1 MYAGKRRGAKC
12 GVPERKKWQKEGDMN
27 NLLIILGVGLLS
39 AVLPFG
45 KAMAWGSSFSP
56 ASFSTIAAT
65 SDSGGGGASWS
76 SPASYGWEAGDGGAW
91 SRVSDIQS
99 AASIIDSSTRD
110 SVYSVSF
117 LDTYGS
123 FGRTSVFR
131 TQDIDLGDVEGVGRV
146 TQKLTLEDV
155 TFTTPAFYF
164 GAATIREH
172 ENTVIKETTTTTM
185 SQLMT
190 PTGSSI
196 ADTSTGSKL
205 LVKLSGESVIPEKSG
220 TAFQDKLDSL
230 LTGEGEKFMVFGKE
244 GDPVKASGLSDNLGS
259 INFKEKMLAA
269 VTSSE
274 RPVQLSLGD
283 VLGANLRTYTLDKK
297 TDVDKEVLSST
308 FRSESDVA
316 HEQFVPSSQYTRT
329 FFAGVSYDITPEET
343 PVPSAPDSP
352 SSSGSSGHSSSG
364 TKPIKV
370 RVTDNEGRPRQT
382 YSLDESEVK
391 KNSDGS
397 IAVSSDNLPSVGNV
411 EVVDTNT
418 GESYHVLAGTPE
430 QRTKWTDD
438 YSKSLGGKSGG
449 GGKEGS
455 GSQASGD
462 ASSGAPSKDNGSV
475 SSGKNGG
482 GWGSFSTGDDEK
494 DRKLAVGKYGK

>member
-1 MYAGKRRGAKC
+1 MK
-12 GVPERKKWQKEGDMN
+12 

-45 KAMAWGSSFSP
+45 KAMSWGSSFSS

-65 SDSGGGGASWS
+65 SDSGGGGASWN
-76 SPASYGWEAGDGGAW
+76 SPASYGWEAGDGGTW

-99 AASIIDSSTRD
+99 ATSIIDSSTRD
-110 SVYSVSF
+110 SVYNVSF

-131 TQDIDLGDVEGVGRV
+131 TQEIDLGDVEGIGRV

-164 GAATIREH
+164 GGATIREH
-172 ENTVIKETTTTTM
+172 ENTVTKETATTTI

-190 PTGSSI
+190 PTGSAA
-196 ADTSTGSKL
+196 ADTSTGSKP
-205 LVKLSGESVIPEKSG
+205 LVELSGDSVIPEKSG

-230 LTGEGEKFMVFGKE
+230 LTREGEKFMVFGKE

-283 VLGANLRTYTLDKK
+283 VLGADLRTYTLDKK
-297 TDVDKEVLSST
+297 TDVAKEVLSST
-308 FRSESDVA
+308 FRSESAVA

-329 FFAGVSYDITPEET
+329 FLDGVSYDITPEKK
-343 PVPSAPDSP
+343 PVPSEE
-352 SSSGSSGHSSSG
+352 
-364 TKPIKV
+364 KP
-370 RVTDNEGRPRQT
+370 P
-382 YSLDESEVK
+382 
-391 KNSDGS
+391 
-397 IAVSSDNLPSVGNV
+397 
-411 EVVDTNT
+411 
-418 GESYHVLAGTPE
+418 
-430 QRTKWTDD
+430 
-438 YSKSLGGKSGG
+438 KSGG
-449 GGKEGS
+449 GGS
-455 GSQASGD
+455 
-462 ASSGAPSKDNGSV
+462 N
-475 SSGKNGG
+475 SGKDDATATLHMKD
-482 GWGSFSTGDDEK
+482 GSIHKVTAPTQGQAVDKAAALADEGNVK
-494 DRKLAVGKYGK
+494 SVIGVEGKKIRDSSNCFGNC

>member
-1 MYAGKRRGAKC
+1 MR
-12 GVPERKKWQKEGDMN
+12 

-45 KAMAWGSSFSP
+45 KAMSWGSSFSS

-65 SDSGGGGASWS
+65 SDSGGGGASWN
-76 SPASYGWEAGDGGAW
+76 SPASYGWEAGDGGTW

-99 AASIIDSSTRD
+99 ATSIIDSSTRD
-110 SVYSVSF
+110 SVYNVSF

-131 TQDIDLGDVEGVGRV
+131 TQEIDLGDVEGIGRV

-164 GAATIREH
+164 GGATIREH
-172 ENTVIKETTTTTM
+172 ENTVTKETATTTI

-190 PTGSSI
+190 PTGSAA
-196 ADTSTGSKL
+196 ADTSTGSKP
-205 LVKLSGESVIPEKSG
+205 LVELSGDSVIPEKSG

-230 LTGEGEKFMVFGKE
+230 LTREGEKFMVFGKE

-283 VLGANLRTYTLDKK
+283 VLGADLRTYTLDKK
-297 TDVDKEVLSST
+297 TDVAKEVLSST
-308 FRSESDVA
+308 FRSESAVA

-329 FFAGVSYDITPEET
+329 FLDGVSYDITPEKK
-343 PVPSAPDSP
+343 PVPSEE
-352 SSSGSSGHSSSG
+352 
-364 TKPIKV
+364 KP
-370 RVTDNEGRPRQT
+370 P
-382 YSLDESEVK
+382 
-391 KNSDGS
+391 
-397 IAVSSDNLPSVGNV
+397 
-411 EVVDTNT
+411 
-418 GESYHVLAGTPE
+418 
-430 QRTKWTDD
+430 
-438 YSKSLGGKSGG
+438 KSGG
-449 GGKEGS
+449 GGS
-455 GSQASGD
+455 
-462 ASSGAPSKDNGSV
+462 N
-475 SSGKNGG
+475 SGKDDATATLHMKD
-482 GWGSFSTGDDEK
+482 GSIHKVTAPTQGQAVDKAAALADEGNVK
-494 DRKLAVGKYGK
+494 SVIGVEGKKIRDSSNCFGNC

>member
-1 MYAGKRRGAKC
+1 MK
-12 GVPERKKWQKEGDMN
+12 

-45 KAMAWGSSFSP
+45 KVMSWGSSFSP
-56 ASFSTIAAT
+56 ASFSTISAT
-65 SDSGGGGASWS
+65 SGSAGGGGGSSWS
-76 SPASYGWEAGDGGAW
+76 NPASYGWKAGDGGTW
-91 SRVSDIQS
+91 SRGSNIQS
-99 AASIIDSSTRD
+99 AASIIDSAVLD
-110 SVYSVSF
+110 SVYTVSF

-123 FGRTSVFR
+123 FGRTSVSR
-131 TQDIDLGDVEGVGRV
+131 TQDIDLGDVEGAGRV
-146 TQKLTLEDV
+146 TQKLTLKDV

-164 GAATIREH
+164 GDATIRKH
-172 ENTVIKETTTTTM
+172 ENTVTKETTTTSI

-190 PTGSSI
+190 PTGSGT
-196 ADTSTGSKL
+196 ADTSTGNKL
-205 LVKLSGESVIPEKSG
+205 LVKLPGDSVTPEKSG
-220 TAFQDKLDSL
+220 TAFRVKLDSL

-274 RPVQLSLGD
+274 RPVQLSGGD
-283 VLGANLRTYTLDKK
+283 VLGTNLRTYTLDKK
-297 TDVDKEVLSST
+297 TDIDTEVLSST
-308 FRSESDVA
+308 FRSESAVA

-343 PVPSAPDSP
+343 PAPSVPESP
-352 SSSGSSGHSSSG
+352 SSSGSSGHSSSD

-370 RVTDNEGRPRQT
+370 KVIDNEGRTRQT
-382 YSLDESEVK
+382 YSLDENEVR
-391 KNSDGS
+391 KNPDGS

-411 EVVDTNT
+411 KIVDTNT
-418 GESYHVLAGTPE
+418 GESYNVLAGTPE
-430 QRTKWTDD
+430 ARAEWTDD
-438 YSKSLGGKSGG
+438 YSESLRGRSGG
-449 GGKEGS
+449 GGNEGS
-455 GSQASGD
+455 GSQST
-462 ASSGAPSKDNGSV
+462 
-475 SSGKNGG
+475 NGG

>member
-1 MYAGKRRGAKC
+1 MK
-12 GVPERKKWQKEGDMN
+12 

-39 AVLPFG
+39 AVLPLG
-45 KAMAWGSSFSP
+45 KAMSWGSSFSP

-65 SDSGGGGASWS
+65 SGSAGGGGGSSWS
-76 SPASYGWEAGDGGAW
+76 SPASYGWEAGDGGTW
-91 SRVSDIQS
+91 SRGSDIQS
-99 AASIIDSSTRD
+99 ATSIIDSTVLD
-110 SVYSVSF
+110 SVYTVSF
-117 LDTYGS
+117 VDTYGS
-123 FGRTSVFR
+123 FGRTSVSR
-131 TQDIDLGDVEGVGRV
+131 TQDIDLGDVEGAGRV
-146 TQKLTLEDV
+146 TQKLTLKDV

-164 GAATIREH
+164 GDATIRKY
-172 ENTVIKETTTTTM
+172 ENTVTKETTTTSI

-190 PTGSSI
+190 PTGSGI

-205 LVKLSGESVIPEKSG
+205 LVKLSGDSVIPEKSG
-220 TAFQDKLDSL
+220 TAFRDKLDSL
-230 LTGEGEKFMVFGKE
+230 LTEGGEKFMVFGKE

-259 INFKEKMLAA
+259 INFKERMLAA

-274 RPVQLSLGD
+274 RPVQLSGGD

-297 TDVDKEVLSST
+297 TYVDKEVFSST
-308 FRSESDVA
+308 FRSESAVA
-316 HEQFVPSSQYTRT
+316 YEQFVPSSQYTQT
-329 FFAGVSYDITPEET
+329 FLDGVSYDVTPEKT
-343 PVPSAPDSP
+343 PVPSVPDSP

-370 RVTDNEGRPRQT
+370 TVTDNEGRTRAA
-382 YSLDESEVK
+382 YSLDDSEVK

-411 EVVDTNT
+411 EVVDTDT
-418 GESYHVLAGTPE
+418 GESYHVLAGTSE

-438 YSKSLGGKSGG
+438 YTKSLGGKSGG
-449 GGKEGS
+449 GAKEGS
-455 GSQASGD
+455 GSQATRDS
-462 ASSGAPSKDNGSV
+462 SSGAPNTDSGDSGSV